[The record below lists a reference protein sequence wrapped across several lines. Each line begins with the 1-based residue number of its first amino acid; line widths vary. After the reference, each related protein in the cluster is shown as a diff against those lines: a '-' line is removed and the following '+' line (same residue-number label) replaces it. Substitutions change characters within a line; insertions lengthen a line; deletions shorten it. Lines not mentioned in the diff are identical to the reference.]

1 MGQILLYGASYS
13 VYTRIARLVMA
24 EIGVPYQLVEVDIFA
39 QDTLPADYLDR
50 HPFGKI
56 PALEHDGFR
65 LFETDAIAHYV
76 IAAQGDR
83 SLIPQSPRERA
94 RVTQVMRIM
103 DHYGYPF
110 LVWGLFVE
118 EVERDR
124 SGPLSEA
131 EIAKA
136 ENVLKVLDGL
146 MAQPYF
152 LGDSLTLADL
162 WAAPMLAYLEL
173 APTGRALLSKLPNF
187 RRWSGLMRD
196 RPSVQATRF
205 PKETE

>member
-39 QDTLPADYLDR
+39 KDALPADYLGR

-65 LFETDAIAHYV
+65 LFETDAIAHHV
-76 IAAQGDR
+76 IATQGDR
-83 SLIPQSPRERA
+83 ILIPQSPRERA
-94 RVTQVMRIM
+94 RVIQVMRIM
-103 DHYGYPF
+103 DHFAYPF

-118 EVERDR
+118 EIKRVR
-124 SGPLSEA
+124 SGQLSNE
-131 EIAKA
+131 EIGKA

-173 APTGRALLSKLPNF
+173 APTGRTLLSKLPNL
-187 RRWSGLMRD
+187 RRWSGLMRG
-196 RPSVQATRF
+196 RPSLQATRF